1 MSKKNLVKKA
11 IDDLIQDGVDFADL
25 TQNALT
31 KMEGLKGVSKTTIK
45 RAKKEYK
52 QEKVVNRH
60 DYQEQNIKRKIYKYL
75 DKRTKAS
82 LADLREAMPGIPP
95 AKVSEYHRYWTKKQE
110 KFSKE

>member
-45 RAKKEYK
+45 RAKKR
-52 QEKVVNRH
+52 V
-60 DYQEQNIKRKIYKYL
+60 
-75 DKRTKAS
+75 
-82 LADLREAMPGIPP
+82 
-95 AKVSEYHRYWTKKQE
+95 
-110 KFSKE
+110 